1 MMSVESTALYHSCS
15 GISLEDR
22 RLHSSLSASSSKP
35 SSRRCRRRRRRRR
48 RAHFPC
54 ASSTSTTSTKLL
66 PPHDIIVPLP
76 SSGKLKPPARI
87 ERAILEYPWRGGL
100 EPIENRFDAVRCK
113 TVFGEVPEEVKG
125 GTLYRLGP
133 GRCRLGSTKYAHWFD
148 GDGCMH
154 EVRFDK
160 ESGEF
165 TMRSAMV
172 ETERYKEQELR
183 AAKGKADLVGA
194 RGAWTQATNIMD
206 NLGKFPT
213 NPGNTSP
220 VMFNGSLL
228 ALCEGGPPIEIDRET
243 LKTKGEYTKKFTGDL
258 SGFPMGF
265 AAHSKVD
272 ANDGFMYAWGLAK
285 PPALGHRFA
294 KISPSGEVLKT
305 TSVPLPDPLGF
316 YLLHDACD
324 TENYIIFVVVPW
336 KATAGQIMPAL
347 IGVESFGHSFS
358 YDANAKTRIV
368 AMRKSDLSVVMEV
381 DVENFSSYHNAG
393 AYEDEQGNI
402 HALVCKLEGDRPDL
416 EKNFSDMYNSVW
428 TSKQYNHLYDV
439 CLSVKEKKVLSQ
451 TKIGGDGAK
460 PMEFPVLSTTWT
472 QSVAKTKAMP
482 KYIFTLCFGESGGG
496 YFDTIQKVA
505 TQGLNNNNHLEYRSK
520 PGYFPAEVAFVPK
533 INAQKEDDGYLLFV
547 EYAANRHASDV
558 VILAAETMEEVY
570 RAESSYHIPYT
581 FHGYWDS
588 NA

>member
-66 PPHDIIVPLP
+66 SPHDIIVPLP

-113 TVFGEVPEEVKG
+113 TVFGEVPE
-125 GTLYRLGP
+125 
-133 GRCRLGSTKYAHWFD
+133 
-148 GDGCMH
+148 
-154 EVRFDK
+154 
-160 ESGEF
+160 
-165 TMRSAMV
+165 
-172 ETERYKEQELR
+172 

-368 AMRKSDLSVVMEV
+368 AMRKLDLSVVMEV

-505 TQGLNNNNHLEYRSK
+505 TQGLNNNKHLEYRSK

-533 INAQKEDDGYLLFV
+533 INAKKEDDGYLLFV
-547 EYAANRHASDV
+547 EYAANRHA
-558 VILAAETMEEVY
+558 
-570 RAESSYHIPYT
+570 R
-581 FHGYWDS
+581 
-588 NA
+588 